1 MKTKREWKRFENYC
15 QEQTNGTFQV
25 KNVPADIVDK
35 LLELGKFFKD
45 VRKRDEA
52 EYGPASIS
60 SFQRSI
66 QHRLKGNNLEKQGQ
80 GNKPNASFTKVF

>member
-1 MKTKREWKRFENYC
+1 MKTKSESRRFENYC

-25 KNVPADIVDK
+25 ENVPTDIVDK

-52 EYGPASIS
+52 EYEPDSIS

-66 QHRLKGNNLEKQGQ
+66 QRRFKELSYPSK
-80 GNKPNASFTKVF
+80 SYRT